1 MEQNVTREE
10 IEIDIKEIIG
20 ILMSKIWF
28 IALLG
33 VIVGIIAFVYSK
45 YVIAPVYSSTTKVY
59 VLNRQSAEANVTYT
73 DLQTGTQLTKDYIE
87 LVKSR
92 TVLTQVIDELDLN
105 ISAGTLADMIEVSA
119 ATDGRIITIT
129 VNSTDV
135 YEAQKIA
142 DSLRSISS
150 VHICSVMNLE
160 AVNVIDEAD
169 LPTAPSSPNVKRNAV
184 FGVLIG
190 IILAMAIVVLRHL
203 MNDSIL
209 TPDDV
214 ERYLELSVLASIP
227 ILEDESKRKKKRR
240 KPEMSLEDEDMYRE
254 EPNNGSYKS
263 DTIRTLKRRIEPAEQ
278 VDKDKEPFGGT
289 LQEYEDDYMEGSYES
304 SDNQKDG

>member
-10 IEIDIKEIIG
+10 IEIDIKEILG
-20 ILMSKIWF
+20 VLLSKVWF

-33 VIVGIIAFVYSK
+33 VIVGIVAFVYSK

-59 VLNRQSAEANVTYT
+59 VLTRQSTDANVTYT
-73 DLQTGTQLTKDYIE
+73 DLQTGSQLTKDYVE

-92 TVLTQVIDELDLN
+92 TVLTQVIAELDL
-105 ISAGTLADMIEVSA
+105 SMSTGELADMIDVSA
-119 ATDGRIITIT
+119 AIDTRIITIT
-129 VNSTDV
+129 ANSTDV

-142 DSLRSISS
+142 DSVRSIAS

-160 AVNVIDEAD
+160 AVNVIDEAN

-184 FGVLIG
+184 LGVLVG
-190 IILAMAIVVLRHL
+190 IILAMAIVVIRHL
-203 MNDSIL
+203 LDDSIL

-227 ILEDESKRKKKRR
+227 ILEDESKRKKKRK
-240 KPEMSLEDEDMYRE
+240 KPEMSLEDEDMYKD
-254 EPNNGSYKS
+254 EPDNHFYKAEPGRVL
-263 DTIRTLKRRIEPAEQ
+263 TRRGEPVEQ
-278 VDKDKEPFGGT
+278 GNKEKELFDDT
-289 LQEYEDDYMEGSYES
+289 LQEYEDNYMEDSYEQGN
-304 SDNQKDG
+304 NQKDG